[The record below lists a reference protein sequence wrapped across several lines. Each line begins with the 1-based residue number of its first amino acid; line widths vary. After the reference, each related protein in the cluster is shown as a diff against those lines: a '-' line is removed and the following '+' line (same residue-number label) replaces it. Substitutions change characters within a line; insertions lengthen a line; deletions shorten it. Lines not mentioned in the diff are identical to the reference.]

1 MRPAPPRPGEPPR
14 PQAIPPNPN
23 GPSEPQ
29 GTRNAA
35 GTSVTS
41 SQGFH
46 GTSVPAGG
54 HGQHAPN
61 PKVVRIGQY
70 ELGSTLGVGSF
81 GKVKRKSPHVF
92 RRCTPDQLLL
102 CYLHSCNAFTNWTQS
117 CHEDYKPEED
127 ESDRH
132 ERTGQA
138 GNPIPQGVETSSHH
152 QAVSGIDDCHY
163 LGTLRFVPDGIFFC
177 RYEVI
182 TTPTDIIMVIE
193 YAGGELFN
201 YIVEK
206 GKVCL
211 TVYQGLPDV

>member
-23 GPSEPQ
+23 GPAEQQ
-29 GTRNAA
+29 GNRTVA

-81 GKVKRKSPHVF
+81 GKVKRKESPIIPAGKLANH
-92 RRCTPDQLLL
+92 RALNTTLLSVQS
-102 CYLHSCNAFTNWTQS
+102 LHI
-117 CHEDYKPEED
+117 H
-127 ESDRH
+127 
-132 ERTGQA
+132 
-138 GNPIPQGVETSSHH
+138 
-152 QAVSGIDDCHY
+152 
-163 LGTLRFVPDGIFFC
+163 
-177 RYEVI
+177 
-182 TTPTDIIMVIE
+182 
-193 YAGGELFN
+193 
-201 YIVEK
+201 
-206 GKVCL
+206 
-211 TVYQGLPDV
+211 